1 MYNEGVYKT
10 KNSQTGFRGP
20 SRHLFF
26 LPMSVVIFLVV
37 SQMGQNCETVF
48 TMCTSAVY
56 LAASEVTLGQS
67 Q

>member
-37 SQMGQNCETVF
+37 SQMGQNRENVF
-48 TMCTSAVY
+48 TMCTSAVMFY
-56 LAASEVTLGQS
+56 FKELSG
-67 Q
+67 